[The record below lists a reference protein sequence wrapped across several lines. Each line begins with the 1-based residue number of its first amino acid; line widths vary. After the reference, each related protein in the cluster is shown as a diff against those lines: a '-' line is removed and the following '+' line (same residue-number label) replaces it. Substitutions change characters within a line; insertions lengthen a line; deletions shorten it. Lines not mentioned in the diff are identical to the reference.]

1 MGYSGIFLDRVTA
14 VMRSIDAHPGLD
26 GRLQA
31 AVEHATALV
40 PACDAAGVVLLGR
53 RRRIAD
59 SAATSA
65 SAAAA
70 DQLQD
75 DLGEGPLL
83 DVAHDVALADS
94 NDVASDDRWPQ
105 WAPAAARHHGFRAV
119 MSTRLDLSD
128 HTSGALT
135 FYSETGT
142 FGDDDRRAA
151 QLLATHVSTSLDA
164 AKVRETLERAVEAR
178 TTIGQAQGLLMER
191 LDIDADQAI
200 ALLKRVSQ
208 DTNVKLAQIAD
219 EVVTSRIT
227 PGEPAQVSRAQGRA
241 AQN

>member
-26 GRLQA
+26 GRLNA
-31 AVEHATALV
+31 AVEQAMTLV
-40 PACDAAGVVLLGR
+40 PACDAAGGVLLGR

-70 DQLQD
+70 DQLQG

-94 NDVASDDRWPQ
+94 NDVAGDRRWPE
-105 WAPAAARHHGFRAV
+105 WAPVVARQHGFRAV
-119 MSTRLDLSD
+119 MSTRLDFSD
-128 HTSGALT
+128 RTSGALT
-135 FYSETGT
+135 FYSATGT

-151 QLLATHVSTSLDA
+151 QLLAAHVSTSLDA
-164 AKVRETLERAVEAR
+164 AKVRETLERAVETR

-191 LDIDADQAI
+191 LEIDAEQAI

-208 DTNVKLAQIAD
+208 QTNVKLSQIAE
-219 EVVTSRIT
+219 EVVSTRVM
-227 PGEPAQVSRAQGRA
+227 PGEHASDPA